1 MRLGTNTQQPDE
13 RLLYTID
20 YAEAMPDGDLPLV
33 ATATTVPETLTVES
47 PFTADSRVR
56 FWVSGGTTGVSY
68 KVEVT
73 TTSVAGRILQD
84 EITIKVKE
92 L

>member
-1 MRLGTNTQQPDE
+1 MRLGTSTQQPDE
-13 RLLYTID
+13 RLLHSID
-20 YAEAMPDGDLPLV
+20 YAEALPDGDLPQV
-33 ATATTVPETLTVES
+33 ATATTVPEGLTVED

-56 FWVSGGTTGVSY
+56 FWVSGGTSGVSY

-73 TTSVAGRILQD
+73 TTSVVGRIFQD